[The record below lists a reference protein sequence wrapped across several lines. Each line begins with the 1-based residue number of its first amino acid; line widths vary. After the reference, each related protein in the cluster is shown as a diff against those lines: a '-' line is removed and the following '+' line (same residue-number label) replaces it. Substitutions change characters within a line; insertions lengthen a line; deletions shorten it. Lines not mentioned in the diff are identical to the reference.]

1 VFVMAFKE
9 IIRLFRPLL
18 LLCVLY
24 FNSLKNVRSFIN
36 HQKTMNLHS
45 LFLNVVLLL
54 GVLNISGCQSLS
66 LFSSPIQKRGVS
78 GFFKD
83 TVLHAKIIKAL
94 SGKYSGSITL
104 LIQKGRV
111 MLVGYVK
118 TENDRQNV
126 LTTLGTFP
134 DIHRLA
140 DHLLVGAG
148 SDSVMNDTYLS
159 QSLQSHLFFDTRI
172 SSQNY
177 HITASHKI
185 LYILGTARS
194 EAEKNNVLGH
204 AESMSVRRVIS
215 DIAIDATFD
224 TESAQSHQSI
234 E

>member
-1 VFVMAFKE
+1 MGQRF
-9 IIRLFRPLL
+9 LSYP
-18 LLCVLY
+18 
-24 FNSLKNVRSFIN
+24 FI
-36 HQKTMNLHS
+36 HHTKKTMNLYP
-45 LFLNVVLLL
+45 LFLNVVLFVGLL
-54 GVLNISGCQSLS
+54 PMTGCQSLS

-83 TVLHAKIIKAL
+83 TVLRAKIIKAL

-118 TENDRQNV
+118 TDHDRQNV
-126 LTTLGTFP
+126 LQILGSFSE
-134 DIHRLA
+134 IQHLA
-140 DHLLVGAG
+140 DHLITG
-148 SDSVMNDTYLS
+148 SGSENAIHDTYLS
-159 QSLQSHLFFDTRI
+159 QSLQSHLFFDARI

-194 EAEKNNVLGH
+194 ESEKKNVLGH
-204 AESMSVRRVIS
+204 AESMSFRRVIS

-224 TESAQSHQSI
+224 TESTQSHQAI
-234 E
+234 Q

>member
-1 VFVMAFKE
+1 
-9 IIRLFRPLL
+9 
-18 LLCVLY
+18 
-24 FNSLKNVRSFIN
+24 
-36 HQKTMNLHS
+36 MNPYS
-45 LFLNVVLLL
+45 LFVNVVLLMGIL
-54 GVLNISGCQSLS
+54 PMTGCQSLS
-66 LFSSPIQKRGVS
+66 LLSSPIQKRGVS

-134 DIHRLA
+134 DIGHLA
-140 DHLLVGAG
+140 DHLIIGAG

-159 QSLQSHLFFDTRI
+159 QSLQSHLFFDARI

-194 EAEKNNVLGH
+194 EAEKKNVLGH

-224 TESAQSHQSI
+224 TESTQSHQAI
-234 E
+234 Q

>member
-1 VFVMAFKE
+1 MGQ
-9 IIRLFRPLL
+9 RCSSGLF
-18 LLCVLY
+18 
-24 FNSLKNVRSFIN
+24 I
-36 HQKTMNLHS
+36 HHTQKTMNLYS
-45 LFLNVVLLL
+45 LFLNVV
-54 GVLNISGCQSLS
+54 VLIGILPMTGCQSLS

-83 TVLHAKIIKAL
+83 TILRAKIIKAL

-118 TENDRQNV
+118 TDQDRQNV
-126 LTTLGTFP
+126 LHILGSFP
-134 DIHRLA
+134 DIQHLA
-140 DHLLVGAG
+140 NHLMVGSG
-148 SDSVMNDTYLS
+148 SDNALHDTYLS

-194 EAEKNNVLGH
+194 ESEKKNVLGH
-204 AESMSVRRVIS
+204 AESMTVRRVIS

-224 TESAQSHQSI
+224 TDSTQSHQSI
-234 E
+234 Q

>member
-1 VFVMAFKE
+1 
-9 IIRLFRPLL
+9 
-18 LLCVLY
+18 
-24 FNSLKNVRSFIN
+24 
-36 HQKTMNLHS
+36 MNLYS
-45 LFLNVVLLL
+45 LFLNFVLLI
-54 GVLNISGCQSLS
+54 GVLPMTGCQSLS

-83 TVLHAKIIKAL
+83 TILRAKIIKAL
-94 SGKYSGSITL
+94 SGKYSGSLTL

-118 TENDRQNV
+118 TDHDRQNV
-126 LTTLGTFP
+126 LQILGSFS
-134 DIHRLA
+134 DIQHLA
-140 DHLLVGAG
+140 DHLMVGSG
-148 SDSVMNDTYLS
+148 SENAVHDTYLS
-159 QSLQSHLFFDTRI
+159 QSLQSHLFFDARI

-194 EAEKNNVLGH
+194 ESEKNNVLGH

-224 TESAQSHQSI
+224 PESTQPHQAI
-234 E
+234 Q